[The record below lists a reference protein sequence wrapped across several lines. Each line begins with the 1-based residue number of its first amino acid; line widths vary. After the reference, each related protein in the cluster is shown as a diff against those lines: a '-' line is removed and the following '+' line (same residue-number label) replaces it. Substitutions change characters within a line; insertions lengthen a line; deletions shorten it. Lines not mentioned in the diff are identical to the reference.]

1 MWLAS
6 SCAPHNAQDP
16 SEGPCLMA
24 MLLEE
29 GRRSRN
35 NCQRNTLIFRGI
47 DAFHSPLAMSRVGP
61 SVSLLYKDWTVNF
74 PECERAQE
82 TESDS
87 GRRTTPARAA
97 TSLSQQ
103 ARSLSSRGLLKET
116 AGGLERSASATRIST
131 LVASRYAKE
140 WLFHKGSEPNQWSN
154 QNRVEDL
161 LLTQSLAPKVN
172 AGITFWIP
180 FQNDDRLST
189 AEQTLEVGK
198 YFSFNNL
205 AHKQDR
211 RVMGKLP
218 DPFDK
223 QWYVTSNI

>member
-6 SCAPHNAQDP
+6 SCWPHSTQEP
-16 SEGPCLMA
+16 SEGPFLRA
-24 MLLEE
+24 ILLEE

-35 NCQRNTLIFRGI
+35 ICHRKILIFKGME
-47 DAFHSPLAMSRVGP
+47 AFHSPLAMSRVGP

-74 PECERAQE
+74 PERERAQE
-82 TESDS
+82 TESAS
-87 GRRTTPARAA
+87 GRRFTPARSA
-97 TSLSQQ
+97 TSPSQQ

-180 FQNDDRLST
+180 FQKVDPL
-189 AEQTLEVGK
+189 ALEV
-198 YFSFNNL
+198 
-205 AHKQDR
+205 R
-211 RVMGKLP
+211 
-218 DPFDK
+218 
-223 QWYVTSNI
+223 